1 MSTHATAK
9 RKSTPRVLQLWLR
22 FWHEFTRMRT
32 AIYFL
37 IAIIAIT
44 LIGALVPQQNTDSQ
58 TLVDSFLASH
68 QHLNSLAAAVGLPLT
83 SVFVSPL
90 FYALVACL
98 YLSLG
103 WCVLRRGQALVVRTV
118 RGYARNA
125 QYWGEW
131 GSWLFHTSFFLILF
145 AAVWGKATGFDG
157 LLTIIQGQ
165 TVTEAAA
172 SYDSLE
178 QGVLSNGY
186 HTNLQLH
193 LNSFVAKYGAGG
205 VASLYKSSITVERQG
220 KPIMTRNVE
229 VNHYLAVDGI
239 HIYQQDYGW
248 APVITVRNPAGQVVF
263 SSPIECFGENKSDE
277 TCVLKVPDFNYTVP
291 GSHHPLQLG
300 AQMVMLPDARTIVPV
315 TNAGQL
321 NTIGTTY
328 TAGGGVANNPVVGMQ
343 LFIGNLG
350 LTNGV
355 PQNVDTLDVS
365 QMVPYFQNGQEVYLP
380 LGTTL
385 KLQLP
390 GANNTSVP
398 FTISFTALKPYSL
411 FQISKDSGVPLVYVS
426 FFLIMMG
433 IILKLYIKP
442 ILDKREKAA
451 RIARKAKRSGKPQNG
466 KVVPAEPEP
475 APVLESGDG
484 TPREQ
489 LHV

>member
-1 MSTHATAK
+1 MTTHAIAK
-9 RKSTPRVLQLWLR
+9 RRHTPRVLRYWLK

-44 LIGALVPQQNTDSQ
+44 LVGAFVPQQNTDSQ

-68 QHLNSLAAAVGLPLT
+68 QHLNSLASAIGLPLT

-90 FYALVACL
+90 FYALVAAL

-103 WCVLRRGQALVVRTV
+103 WCVLRRGQALIVRTV
-118 RGYARNA
+118 RGYKRNA

-131 GSWLFHTSFFLILF
+131 GSWLFHTSFFLILI
-145 AAVWGKATGFDG
+145 AAIWGKATGFDG

-172 SYDSLE
+172 SYDSLD

-205 VASLYKSSITVERQG
+205 VASLYKSSLTVYQHG
-220 KPIMTRNVE
+220 KPILTRNVE
-229 VNHYLAVDGI
+229 VNHYLAIDGI

-291 GSHHPLQLG
+291 GAKHPLQVG
-300 AQMVMLPDARTIVPV
+300 AQMVMLPDARPIVPV
-315 TNAGQL
+315 TNSGQL

-328 TAGGGVANNPVVGMQ
+328 APGGGVANNPVVGMQ

-350 LTNGV
+350 LTSGV

-390 GANNTSVP
+390 GANGTSVP
-398 FTISFTALKPYSL
+398 FTISFTSLKPYSL

-426 FFLIMMG
+426 FFLIMLG

-442 ILDKREKAA
+442 ILDKREKAI
-451 RIARKAKRSGKPQNG
+451 RVSQKTRTNG
-466 KVVPAEPEP
+466 SSQSVNVPLP
-475 APVLESGDG
+475 AGESQKTPPLTDSA
-484 TPREQ
+484 PREHQ
-489 LHV
+489 NV